1 MFSSGIFSF
10 SSATSDA
17 AAVATAAGLPGY
29 RIQVLN
35 ANGKA
40 EHTFLDRDQGIVL
53 LPDDTIRTVKI
64 KLLHAL
70 SALHIAT
77 AYEEIYLYGFVEE
90 TASFLD
96 VLHEIHPH
104 VTRGQSFEYSAVAQ
118 LLETHPDG
126 KRLLAKLPPGGE
138 PIDHDLLHDLLQ
150 GEQLG
155 VSVKTPLG
163 MTFADGPRDPSFAAD
178 PFFVRKYRSYL
189 AEHPRLI
196 SSDNL
201 LLLSAGS
208 LVDNAI
214 YVCLASSVMA
224 QFAPERP
231 DDNDD
236 RGRQPAIEEY
246 VLRYYF
252 PALYLD
258 RGLRNFADWQA
269 QSVDLVKRSTKDL
282 LTKERWHHYEAL
294 QTLFAIGATV
304 GNHNDLVPEIQFL
317 SQGVQHIRLRIRNPN
332 TQSVD
337 LASLFAVLHASPE
350 VPCIKYQPPSED
362 QPVEAVYRVFAPS
375 SSSSSVAA
383 AYADINPLEM
393 VEEIRNGHQLS
404 ALLCKAVDSDPNGF
418 LGRAYFHLNPDGS
431 TEIEVYFVDLL
442 KEAQVHTVLA
452 ECVVPSIRQF
462 LQPLRSIGYQCTMYS
477 HLRDRH
483 IVEIIDL
490 NYVLFVEFPAGSHPP
505 VDADT
510 WREAVPC
517 AHHLFSP
524 QKNVGKMSSRTVTWR
539 RVAEF
544 EPMTPAEE
552 LVVRLYTTGTA
563 IGQLTLRDICQALVA
578 NGFVTVDEV
587 DDDDRHK
594 ERALY
599 QKARTLVSTTLRK
612 HNVVGRHRSRS
623 GGFPLYIRRV
633 QSENEDHDDA
643 TSRPAGR
650 SPIEAP
656 VIVEYRLENLTSMV
670 ELPPLSSWM
679 AGLIYLGFAKL
690 NRSLKTPETLAAWRK
705 ELARAC
711 EKSRHFQEPAKIL
724 DIEPHAVA
732 AGELLRE
739 DEDTLNW
746 IMDAVDPV
754 TELEEFE
761 SETESF
767 EDEDE
772 DEEYEADDEEAAP
785 PTEESFME
793 GEEGEDLNMLL
804 PLFDRS
810 EKDLKTIV
818 DGELPAAVFL
828 LEQLFANAAPAAP
841 QREEI
846 PPINQVFAR
855 VPAISVD
862 MGITVLSDS
871 NGVREYRHWDAHP
884 PVNPSNAPILF
895 ESRGPPSAEIQYAGY
910 SMSNQPMSLV
920 RNKGTSSSRQQ
931 KSIHNNGTEDND
943 QPLPPHRWGLLPP
956 SVDEFLGTA
965 QGEDPG
971 RGELILVP
979 EAVVQQRCMR
989 YGVEQAKNQSFLGCF
1004 AEIFAHR
1011 QTPPLNSVP
1020 TVSEFRELLARRIT
1034 LDTFSQLHHGTLL
1047 KAFLPKA
1054 RKTST
1059 DLLTKWK
1066 TKYGHT
1072 EFAAGLDFR
1081 KTEHRQTF
1089 GDGVQAF
1096 EHFLQFLRDPQSQI
1110 THEYLWD
1117 LVCGDHEDIVPG
1129 GLNLVVLE
1137 RRDMGATDRVE
1148 LVCPSAL
1155 SSSYGTFNWK
1165 KDTVVLLKQGGWW
1178 YEPLYL
1184 VEIRSGDAHLQNP
1197 SVELAN
1203 LPRFTR
1209 FLRPSQLSRSILHV
1223 LRQIDRAYQKQCP
1236 AQTEPVPS
1244 LYRFQSEVEAKTLV
1258 QALAAADAFIE
1269 AQVLNHQGQLVG
1281 FLASRF
1287 GAPLPVAKSD
1297 PRGRSEDASLFLP
1310 CAPAA
1315 RVTDVAAV
1323 YVDDRDRLERPYAT
1337 THEGLNRW
1345 ARTLQLPLRPAF
1357 RVQNGGEIVGFLL
1370 ETQQFVPVV
1379 PTDDAH
1385 IDDTL
1390 PMFPGTHALDGILG
1404 RRTGFLAGEAYGA
1417 DAVMQRVRGVELE
1430 GQFFRAFRHRVRK
1443 LLQRPTHRH
1452 LQVQAENIGLS
1463 ERLSD
1468 GEKRR
1473 QIASLLT
1480 QLIQGWV
1487 VFVDIEPAV
1496 LGHLTEEIACDA
1508 QPDESPVCVL
1518 KENGVMQL
1526 VLPKRHLVS
1535 GEDNERGYV
1544 QRLADELA
1552 HNTHV
1557 QEFMFREPLLLDG
1570 WGTTNGAGSNV
1581 QAAEDEIVVTESEL
1595 VRGAINP

>member
-1 MFSSGIFSF
+1 MFSSVSTIRASN
-10 SSATSDA
+10 A
-17 AAVATAAGLPGY
+17 LPGY
-29 RIQVLN
+29 RIHLLN
-35 ANGKA
+35 GDGKPDR
-40 EHTFLDRDQGIVL
+40 TFVDKEQGIVL
-53 LPDDTIRTVKI
+53 LPDDTLRTVKI

-77 AYEEIYLYGFVEE
+77 AYEEIYLYGYVEE

-96 VLHEIHPH
+96 VLHEIHPN
-104 VTRGQSFEYSAVAQ
+104 VTRGQSFEYSVVAQ
-118 LLETHPDG
+118 LLETHPDSQ
-126 KRLLAKLPPGGE
+126 RLLAKLPAGGE
-138 PIDHDLLHDLLQ
+138 PLDHDLLHDLLQ

-163 MTFADGPRDPSFAAD
+163 MAFADGKRDPSFAAD

-189 AEHPRLI
+189 AEHPRLV

-214 YVCLASSVMA
+214 YVCLANSVMA
-224 QFAPERP
+224 QFALERP
-231 DDNDD
+231 DDD

-258 RGLRNFADWQA
+258 RGLRSFADWQA
-269 QSVDLVKRSTKDL
+269 QSFDLVKRSTNEL

-294 QTLFAIGATV
+294 QTLFAVGATV
-304 GNHNDLVPEIQFL
+304 GSHNDLVPEIQFL
-317 SQGVQHIRLRIRNPN
+317 SQGVQHIRLRIKNQF

-337 LASLFAVLHASPE
+337 LASLFAVLHAHPE
-350 VPCIKYQPPSED
+350 VPCLKYQPPSED
-362 QPVEAVYRVFAPS
+362 QPVEATYRVYAPS
-375 SSSSSVAA
+375 ASSSSVATA
-383 AYADINPLEM
+383 AAAAAANPDINPLEM

-404 ALLCKAVDSDPNGF
+404 ALLRGAVDRDPNGV

-442 KEAQVHTVLA
+442 KESQVHTVLA
-452 ECVVPSIRQF
+452 ACVVPSIRQF
-462 LQPLRSIGYQCTMYS
+462 LQPLRSIGYQCTMYT

-483 IVEIIDL
+483 TVEIIDL
-490 NYVLFVEFPAGSHPP
+490 NYVLFVEFPAGSTAP

-510 WREAVPC
+510 WREAAPCC

-524 QKNVGKMSSRTVTWR
+524 QSPGNASSRTVTWR
-539 RVAEF
+539 RVGQF

-563 IGQLTLRDICQALVA
+563 IGQLTLRDICHALVA
-578 NGFVTVDEV
+578 NGFVSAEDN
-587 DDDDRHK
+587 DRRR
-594 ERALY
+594 ERTLY
-599 QKARTLVSTTLRK
+599 QKARALVAQTLRK
-612 HNVVGRHRSRS
+612 HQVLGRNSS
-623 GGFPLYIRRV
+623 GGFPLYIRPV
-633 QSENEDHDDA
+633 QSENEDDDNDA
-643 TSRPAGR
+643 TSHSDRR
-650 SPIEAP
+650 SAEPP
-656 VIVEYRLENLTSMV
+656 VIVEYRLENLTSVV

-679 AGLIYLGFAKL
+679 AALIYLGFAKL
-690 NRSLKTPETLAAWRK
+690 NRSLKSPEPLAELRK
-705 ELARAC
+705 ALTRSC
-711 EKSRHFQEPAKIL
+711 EKSRHFREPAKIL
-724 DIEPHAVA
+724 GMEPRPAA

-761 SETESF
+761 NESDVF
-767 EDEDE
+767 DEEDEDE
-772 DEEYEADDEEAAP
+772 DEDEDVEYEADNEEAAS
-785 PTEESFME
+785 PTKDLVTE
-793 GEEGEDLNMLL
+793 GEEDNRL
-804 PLFDRS
+804 PLLERS
-810 EKDLKTIV
+810 ERDLKAMV
-818 DGELPAAVFL
+818 DGELPAAVLL
-828 LEQLFANAAPAAP
+828 LEQLFANAAPSSS
-841 QREEI
+841 QREAI
-846 PPINQVFAR
+846 DMNVAVAR
-855 VPAISVD
+855 LPAVSVD
-862 MGITVLSDS
+862 MGIAEAS
-871 NGVREYRHWDAHP
+871 NHHGVREYRHWEAHP
-884 PVNPSNAPILF
+884 PVNPSNLPVLF
-895 ESRGPPSAEIQYAGY
+895 ESRGPYADIQYAGY
-910 SMSNQPMSLV
+910 SMSNQPMSFV
-920 RNKGTSSSRQQ
+920 PNRATSSPPELQDRS
-931 KSIHNNGTEDND
+931 SSHDSA
-943 QPLPPHRWGLLPP
+943 QPLPPHRWGLLPA
-956 SVDEFLGTA
+956 SVDEFLGTSSH
-965 QGEDPG
+965 GEDDG
-971 RGELILVP
+971 GHGDMILVP
-979 EAVVQQRCMR
+979 EAVVQQRWMR

-1011 QTPPLNSVP
+1011 QTPPLTNVP
-1020 TVSEFRELLARRIT
+1020 TVSEFRELLARRIS
-1034 LDTFSQLHHGTLL
+1034 LDTFSKLHHGTLL

-1054 RKTST
+1054 NATSPE
-1059 DLLTKWK
+1059 LFTKWK

-1089 GDGVQAF
+1089 EHGVQAF
-1096 EHFLQFLRDPQSQI
+1096 EQFLQFLRDPQSQV

-1117 LVCGDHEDIVPG
+1117 LVCGDHEDVVPG

-1137 RRDMGATDRVE
+1137 RRDVGTTDRVE

-1184 VEIRSGDAHLQNP
+1184 VEIRSGDAHLQQNT

-1209 FLRPSQLSRSILHV
+1209 FLRPPQLSRSILHV
-1223 LRQIDRAYQKQCP
+1223 LQQIDRAYQKQCP
-1236 AQTEPVPS
+1236 AQTDPVPS

-1287 GAPLPVAKSD
+1287 GAPRPAANSGAGGD
-1297 PRGRSEDASLFLP
+1297 PANDDASLFLP

-1315 RVTDVAAV
+1315 RVTSVPVV
-1323 YVDDRDRLERPYAT
+1323 YVDDRSRLERPYAT
-1337 THEGLNRW
+1337 TYEGLRRW
-1345 ARTLQLPLRPAF
+1345 SRTLGLPLRPAF

-1379 PTDDAH
+1379 ATDDAH
-1385 IDDTL
+1385 MDDTL
-1390 PMFPGTHALDGILG
+1390 PMFPGTHASDVLPH
-1404 RRTGFLAGEAYGA
+1404 RRPGFLAGEAYGA
-1417 DAVMQRVRGVELE
+1417 DAVMQRVRGAELE

-1443 LLQRPTHRH
+1443 LLHLPANRH
-1452 LQVQAENIGLS
+1452 LHVQAENIGQS
-1463 ERLSD
+1463 ERLGD

-1473 QIASLLT
+1473 QLASLLT
-1480 QLIQGWV
+1480 QLIERWV

-1496 LGHLTEEIACDA
+1496 LAHLTEEIACDA

-1518 KENGVMQL
+1518 KENNIMQL

-1544 QRLADELA
+1544 QRLAEELA

-1557 QEFMFREPLLLDG
+1557 QEFMYREPLLLDG
-1570 WGTTNGAGSNV
+1570 WGTTGSHV
-1581 QAAEDEIVVTESEL
+1581 EAADDEIVVTESEL
-1595 VRGAINP
+1595 VRGAIKH